1 MKWLWQIYI
10 ILFFLF
16 IQFIIAGFSS
26 CFIDLT
32 EANTAALLLTP
43 GTISLLFFCCHLK
56 IYVGYIGYV
65 QRLHQ
70 WYLPLRLITGIW

>member
-1 MKWLWQIYI
+1 MKCLWQIYI

-16 IQFIIAGFSS
+16 IQFIITGFSS

-43 GTISLLFFCCHLK
+43 GTISLLFFFVA
-56 IYVGYIGYV
+56 I
-65 QRLHQ
+65 
-70 WYLPLRLITGIW
+70 